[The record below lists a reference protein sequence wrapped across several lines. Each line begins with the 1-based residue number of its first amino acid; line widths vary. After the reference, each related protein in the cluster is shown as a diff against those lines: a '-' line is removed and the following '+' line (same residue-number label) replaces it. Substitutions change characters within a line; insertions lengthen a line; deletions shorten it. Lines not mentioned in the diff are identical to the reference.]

1 MISSGLPNAS
11 SITPS
16 DWLSGGGFWA
26 GGPATLACV
35 DLFNNVSNL
44 PASITYAWSDAMYP
58 APDPLW
64 TGNVP
69 VVIPP

>member
-1 MISSGLPNAS
+1 MSNY
-11 SITPS
+11 
-16 DWLSGGGFWA
+16 
-26 GGPATLACV
+26 C
-35 DLFNNVSNL
+35 LFQ
-44 PASITYAWSDAMYP
+44 SDAMYP